1 MFNKNDFEEISKI
14 YKRLIILH
22 EKDMKKYESF
32 GEIYIDNGQEIHIQY
47 DNMNESYMIIKPIN
61 LKIKFEVVN
70 AQKFKRNY

>member
-32 GEIYIDNGQEIHIQY
+32 GEVYIDNGQEIHI
-47 DNMNESYMIIKPIN
+47 
-61 LKIKFEVVN
+61 
-70 AQKFKRNY
+70 